1 MSSKC
6 LKIPLKNYQI
16 FKFLGNGSFG
26 VVHKA
31 RSTKNG
37 HNVAIKTVFLDD
49 RYHNRELQI
58 MKKVKHRNIIKLE
71 NYCYSKKES
80 TKEVY
85 LHLIMEYV
93 PKTISH
99 LTQYYHKQL
108 NTIPTIL
115 VKVYTYQLCRAI
127 AQLHRLGICHRDIK
141 PENILISPRTSEL
154 RLCDFGSAK
163 ILKKGEKS
171 ISYICSRY
179 YRAPELI
186 FGSTDYKK
194 QIDLWSIGCVLS
206 ELFLG
211 EPLFRGKTAI
221 GHLAE
226 IIQVL
231 GTPTKKELTL
241 MNKNYSNFN
250 LPQVEPKDLK
260 KIFGRRIPDE
270 GIDLVSKFLKYDP
283 NARINPLEACAHPFF
298 DELRD
303 PNTKLPNQRNL
314 PELFDF
320 DFEEL
325 NSVNNQIREKLIP
338 SHLIFSF
345 K

>member
-1 MSSKC
+1 MSRNCFDK
-6 LKIPLKNYQI
+6 LIKNYQI

-37 HNVAIKTVFLDD
+37 HNVAIKTIFLDD
-49 RYHNRELQI
+49 RYH
-58 MKKVKHRNIIKLE
+58 
-71 NYCYSKKES
+71 

-93 PKTISH
+93 PKTMSH
-99 LTQYYHKQL
+99 LTQYYHNQY
-108 NTIPTIL
+108 NTIPTII
-115 VKVYTYQLCRAI
+115 VKVYIYQLCRAV

-141 PENILISPRTSEL
+141 PDNILISPRTSEL

-171 ISYICSRY
+171 TSYICSRY

-194 QIDLWSIGCVLS
+194 QIDLWSIGCVLA

-211 EPLFRGKTAI
+211 EPLFRGQTAI
-221 GHLAE
+221 GQLVE
-226 IIQVL
+226 IIKVL
-231 GTPTKKELTL
+231 GTPTKKEVTL
-241 MNKNYSNFN
+241 MNKNYSNFH
-250 LPQVEPKDLK
+250 LPRVERK
-260 KIFGRRIPDE
+260 KLRKVFGKRIPDE

-283 NARINPLEACAHPFF
+283 NSRITPLEACAHPFF
-298 DELRD
+298 DELRA
-303 PNTKLPNQRNL
+303 PNTKLPNKREL

-320 DFEEL
+320 DSEEL

-338 SHLIFSF
+338 RHLKLSF
-345 K
+345 KL